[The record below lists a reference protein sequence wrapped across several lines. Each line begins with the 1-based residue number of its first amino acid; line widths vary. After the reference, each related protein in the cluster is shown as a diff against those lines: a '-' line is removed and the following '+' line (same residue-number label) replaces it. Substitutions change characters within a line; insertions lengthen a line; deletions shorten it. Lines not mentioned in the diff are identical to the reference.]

1 MEQEVLLLFKLPK
14 ADGKSAPAAGGFTFG
29 ASKVD
34 DPKPKKTVDKETITN
49 YTSNTSLQNTL
60 PTFVYPK
67 PKKTVDGKTQKE

>member
-1 MEQEVLLLFKLPK
+1 MLLLFKLPK

-34 DPKPKKTVDKETITN
+34 DPKPKKTVDKETIT
-49 YTSNTSLQNTL
+49 SNTSLQNTL